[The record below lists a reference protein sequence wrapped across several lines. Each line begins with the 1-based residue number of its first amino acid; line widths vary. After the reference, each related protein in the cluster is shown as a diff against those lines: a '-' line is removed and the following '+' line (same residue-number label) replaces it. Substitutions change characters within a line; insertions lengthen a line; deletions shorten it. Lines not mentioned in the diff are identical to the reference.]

1 MEPQQQHALKI
12 HSPKHKQGNNRGGGG
27 HLLGL
32 RSIQVGS
39 LAQVSSEHA
48 SLLEDLPVWFSNGH
62 PQRGGKDGVNSENK
76 TTQRMFQKYGLLLGF
91 LSVWFFL
98 GELRFGNRVKR
109 EYLAVTDVAQMKHHP
124 ATERCRFSFR
134 SGHIP
139 GLQGLSPSS
148 GIHERQPDAS
158 LSHPCS
164 FLSFP
169 LSVKSN
175 EKCPQARI

>member
-1 MEPQQQHALKI
+1 M
-12 HSPKHKQGNNRGGGG
+12 
-27 HLLGL
+27 LGL

-48 SLLEDLPVWFSNGH
+48 SLLEDLPVWFSNGDS
-62 PQRGGKDGVNSENK
+62 QRGGGKDGVNSENK
-76 TTQRMFQKYGLLLGF
+76 TTQRIFQKYGLLLGF
-91 LSVWFFL
+91 LSFWFFF

-109 EYLAVTDVAQMKHHP
+109 EYLVVTDVAQMEHRP
-124 ATERCRFSFR
+124 ATERCRFS
-134 SGHIP
+134 SWLGHIP

-148 GIHERQPDAS
+148 GVHERQPDAS
-158 LSHPCS
+158 LSHPCF

-175 EKCPQARI
+175 EKCPQVRI